1 MDCCLPVNS
10 YLPLNFCLSNHFK
23 LCDVCYNP
31 CSIFEIK
38 LLEEDTIICNE
49 CYNNMSKAKLNPENR
64 KAQSYGEKY
73 KWYSDNEL
81 YSIRGP
87 YVLNKWGQIVGDI
100 VNNSIKMRTFLND
113 ICFLCRG
120 PVSTLKET
128 YITGYLY
135 HYECS
140 KLCVL

>member
-1 MDCCLPVNS
+1 MDCCFPN
-10 YLPLNFCLSNHFK
+10 NFK
-23 LCDVCYNP
+23 LCDMCYNP

-38 LLEEDTIICNE
+38 ILEDDTVICNE
-49 CYNNMSKAKLNPENR
+49 CYNNMSKSRLNPENR
-64 KAQSYGEKY
+64 NAHAYNEKC
-73 KWYSDNEL
+73 KWYIDGEL

-113 ICFLCRG
+113 ICFLCKG
-120 PVSTLKET
+120 PVSTLRET
-128 YITGYLY
+128 YINEQIY